1 MNDPEDHTMPDST
14 TMMSEQLMMLDAL
27 YEIAMSTTDA
37 DTVRQA
43 MLPLTGTAAGRAYLT
58 AHPIIL

>member
-1 MNDPEDHTMPDST
+1 MTDEDRLAHQST
-14 TMMSEQLMMLDAL
+14 LMAEQLMMLEAL

-37 DTVRQA
+37 DTVRSA
-43 MLPLTGTAAGRAYLT
+43 MLPLTGTTAGLAFLQ